1 MNIYRTHYCSD
12 LSSKNLNEEVIL
24 SGWIDTKR
32 DHGNLLFIDLRDNY
46 GITQCV
52 IDIKHS
58 KFKLINALGNESVIK
73 IYGKVLQRSDE
84 TINKTLKTGEIEV
97 QINDFETLSIAK
109 ALPLPVNSDID
120 YGEEVRLTYRYLA
133 VSYTHLTLPTNRE
146 V

>member
-52 IDIKHS
+52 IDIKHN
-58 KFKLINALGNESVIK
+58 KFEQINALGNES
-73 IYGKVLQRSDE
+73 L
-84 TINKTLKTGEIEV
+84 LKFTEKFSQDLMI
-97 QINDFETLSIAK
+97 L
-109 ALPLPVNSDID
+109 
-120 YGEEVRLTYRYLA
+120 LTRHLKLA
-133 VSYTHLTLPTNRE
+133 R
-146 V
+146 